1 MCQIGPKS
9 LVFLI
14 LWNQRAGRRDWRG
27 FLAAWLKVSSLVDSG
42 RRTMASSLIK
52 RSKYG
57 FLKDIEGGK
66 DNSRVP
72 RKGEPCRAAAG
83 GRTYRNND
91 TPMNNM
97 CESMPGF

>member
-14 LWNQRAGRRDWRG
+14 LWNQRAGRRDWRVFFAEWVKG
-27 FLAAWLKVSSLVDSG
+27 LNLVDRG
-42 RRTMASSLIK
+42 RGTKASSLIK
-52 RSKYG
+52 RGEWG
-57 FLKDIEGGK
+57 FVKDIEVVK
-66 DNSRVP
+66 DNRRVR
-72 RKGEPCRAAAG
+72 RKGEPCPAAAG

-91 TPMNNM
+91 TPMNIM

>member
-14 LWNQRAGRRDWRG
+14 LWNQRAGRRGWRV
-27 FLAAWLKVSSLVDSG
+27 FFAEWLKVSNLVESG

-66 DNSRVP
+66 DNRRVRRKANRARPP
-72 RKGEPCRAAAG
+72 RAG
-83 GRTYRNND
+83 VLTETT
-91 TPMNNM
+91 TPR
-97 CESMPGF
+97 